1 MRDDMNEPEYQST
14 TGRLAAFRAGFSAP
28 WHGFV
33 FMCRRPGLW
42 RYGVAPVLLNIVI
55 TGLMLVLLVF
65 AVIRATSSLD
75 SWFGENG
82 YAIYWEVLAVCGLI
96 VLMLGLVLATW
107 KLLEGILCGHYYGKL
122 AREVEIQIGTPPGEL
137 KEIPFSY
144 QVADSVGDFVA
155 LVVINLGLLT
165 LNCIPAVGSIAAVCG
180 ALYFNSLILGRDFL
194 AFPTGLRG
202 MRRSENRAFSR
213 RFRFQTLGLG
223 VAVLLFSLIP
233 LVGAVLLTTATT
245 GTVLLHQRM
254 APGRPEQ
261 AIRPTV
267 EDLNT

>member
-1 MRDDMNEPEYQST
+1 MNEQKHQAT

-33 FMCRRPGLW
+33 FMCRQPGLW
-42 RYGVAPVLLNIVI
+42 RFGVAPVLLNIVI

-65 AVIRATSSLD
+65 AVIYATSSID
-75 SWFGENG
+75 SWFGERG
-82 YAIYWEVLAVCGLI
+82 FSIYWEVLAVCGLI
-96 VLMLGLVLATW
+96 ILMLGLVLATW
-107 KLLEGILCGHYYGKL
+107 KLLEGILCGHFYGKL
-122 AREVEIQIGTPPGEL
+122 AREVEIQIGTPPEEL
-137 KEIPFSY
+137 KDIPFSY

-155 LVVINLGLLT
+155 LVVVNLGLLT
-165 LNCIPAVGSIAAVCG
+165 LNCIPAVGSIVAVCG

-194 AFPTGLRG
+194 AFPTALRG

-233 LVGAVLLTTATT
+233 LVGAVLLTTAAT
-245 GTVLLHQRM
+245 GTVLLYRDLT
-254 APGRPEQ
+254 PGQPAN

-267 EDLNT
+267 ET